1 MLLAFSA
8 FAQPRERMERIRS
21 VKIDFIGKRLNLT
34 PQQSSRFWP
43 MYERYEDDL
52 RGVRREFR
60 TKYPEKYGSRN
71 EGESRHFIDDNF
83 EYQEIRLKLQKK
95 YKNEFLRVL
104 TPRQL
109 ADLYQAERDFK
120 RVLIQHLRENRGKG
134 SKGSRGAP
142 PARRR

>member
-71 EGESRHFIDDNF
+71 EGESRQFIDDNF

-95 YKNEFLRVL
+95 YKNEFNV
-104 TPRQL
+104 
-109 ADLYQAERDFK
+109 
-120 RVLIQHLRENRGKG
+120 
-134 SKGSRGAP
+134 
-142 PARRR
+142 